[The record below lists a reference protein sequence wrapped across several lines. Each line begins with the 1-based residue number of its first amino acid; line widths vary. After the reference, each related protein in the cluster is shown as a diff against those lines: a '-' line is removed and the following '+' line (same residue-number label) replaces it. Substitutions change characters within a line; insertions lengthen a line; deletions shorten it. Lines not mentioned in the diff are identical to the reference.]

1 MGNLKEFKKYSL
13 TIAGA
18 VFAIYAAIMMLSGV
32 HGVGVVTS
40 LALLG
45 VGICCFIEKTEP
57 VRAGLLALT
66 ALLSFFSLIGAFFN
80 FVQALFSGWL
90 NFFTFIVFVA
100 GLLTS
105 AIRIVALVGLGALV
119 FFGWKNSFKALQKFW
134 FVPAILTLAAA
145 VIDGGLTFLNVIAY
159 GFYFK
164 VIFRIALSIIIAVIY
179 AVAQAALGLSTVD
192 DESAEVS
199 EVATVVEEPAEE
211 AEVAPVVEE
220 LAEEAEVDPVV
231 EETAVETEDIN

>member
-32 HGVGVVTS
+32 HGIGVVTS

-57 VRAGLLALT
+57 VRAGLLALA
-66 ALLSFFSLIGAFFN
+66 ALLSFFSLIGAFFD
-80 FVQALFSGWL
+80 FVQALFAGWL
-90 NFFTFIVFVA
+90 NFFTFIVFAA

-105 AIRIVALVGLGALV
+105 AIRVIALLGLGALV
-119 FFGWKNSFKALQKFW
+119 FFGWKKSFKALEKFW
-134 FVPAILTLAAA
+134 FVPAVLTLVAA
-145 VIDGGLTFLNVIAY
+145 VIDGGLTFLNMIAY

-164 VIFRIALSIIIAVIY
+164 VIFRIAVSIIIAVIY
-179 AVAQAALGLSTVD
+179 AVAQAALGLSTTG
-192 DESAEVS
+192 DEPVQVAEVP
-199 EVATVVEEPAEE
+199 TVVEAPA
-211 AEVAPVVEE
+211 A
-220 LAEEAEVDPVV
+220 
-231 EETAVETEDIN
+231 ETEDIN

>member
-1 MGNLKEFKKYSL
+1 MGNLKELKKYSS
-13 TIAGA
+13 TVAGA
-18 VFAIYAAIMMLSGV
+18 VFALYAAILMLSGV

-45 VGICCFIEKTEP
+45 VGICCFIQKSEP
-57 VRAGLLALT
+57 VKAGLLALT
-66 ALLSFFSLIGAFFN
+66 ALLSFFSLIGAVFN
-80 FVQALFSGWL
+80 FLQALFSGWL

-105 AIRIVALVGLGALV
+105 AIRIVALAGLAALV
-119 FFGWKNSFKALQKFW
+119 FFGWKKSFKALEKFW

-145 VIDGGLTFLNVIAY
+145 VIDGALTFLNVIAY

-179 AVAQAALGLSTVD
+179 AVAQAALGLSTTS
-192 DESAEVS
+192 DEPAKEGEV
-199 EVATVVEEPAEE
+199 VPIVEEPALETE
-211 AEVAPVVEE
+211 GAPVVEE
-220 LAEEAEVDPVV
+220 LADEEL
-231 EETAVETEDIN
+231 TVETEDIN